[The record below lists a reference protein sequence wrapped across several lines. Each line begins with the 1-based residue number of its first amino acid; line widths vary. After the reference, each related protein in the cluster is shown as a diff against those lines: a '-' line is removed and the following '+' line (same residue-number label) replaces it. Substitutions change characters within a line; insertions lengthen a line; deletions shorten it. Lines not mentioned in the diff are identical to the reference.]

1 MVNLMKCRMFNSL
14 MVMASLTCPGCDVHT
29 NINDMCFECDKESN
43 ESETVIN
50 RDNNRKSLRGKST
63 KKRRRAITSTVDSG
77 ATIHCIKDKHLFTHM
92 NKDHKVRLK
101 VANGKI
107 MTGEGVGD
115 CIMKLTG
122 DDGKLHDVVLHN
134 CVYSPH
140 FSNNLISCRRL
151 WIDSK
156 ISSHFDDKN
165 YLKCTHTNTKYYFN
179 FTNSFKLTSFR
190 ATHHINSSEECDSS
204 TLHSR
209 FNHASPDKI
218 RKLLKRSTGINAS
231 PDKINQRSHDD
242 CVGCKTGGARKSA
255 FHKRKSQKFTYFG
268 ERISS
273 DLCGPFPKSV
283 DGYTY
288 ALCFVDSATNYL
300 KIYLLKDK

>member
-14 MVMASLTCPGCDVHT
+14 IVMASLTCPGCDVHT

-50 RDNNRKSLRGKST
+50 KDNNRKSLRGKST

-107 MTGEGVGD
+107 MHGEGVGD

-140 FSNNLISCRRL
+140 FSANDGLKGKCDFPENAYRLDDKQKNNKNVQKVYIKQPFDYSVFIFSAEFSCRR
-151 WIDSK
+151 
-156 ISSHFDDKN
+156 
-165 YLKCTHTNTKYYFN
+165 Y
-179 FTNSFKLTSFR
+179 
-190 ATHHINSSEECDSS
+190 
-204 TLHSR
+204 
-209 FNHASPDKI
+209 
-218 RKLLKRSTGINAS
+218 
-231 PDKINQRSHDD
+231 
-242 CVGCKTGGARKSA
+242 
-255 FHKRKSQKFTYFG
+255 
-268 ERISS
+268 
-273 DLCGPFPKSV
+273 
-283 DGYTY
+283 
-288 ALCFVDSATNYL
+288 
-300 KIYLLKDK
+300 